1 MRADKLRFNVLLLK
15 QNRLKIF
22 DVLYKENKEQN
33 KRFASDK
40 IADLIF
46 S

>member
-1 MRADKLRFNVLLLK
+1 MQAGKLRFNVLLLK
-15 QNRLKIF
+15 QNRLKICV
-22 DVLYKENKEQN
+22 VLYKENKEQN
-33 KRFASDK
+33 KRFASEK